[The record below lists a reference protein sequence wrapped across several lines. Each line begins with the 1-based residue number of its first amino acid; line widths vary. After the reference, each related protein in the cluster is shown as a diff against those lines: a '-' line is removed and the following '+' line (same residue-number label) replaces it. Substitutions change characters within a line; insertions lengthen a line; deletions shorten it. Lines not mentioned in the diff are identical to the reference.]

1 KRDWS
6 SDVWSSDLAYEAIM
20 NLPIKEDARNQEYT
34 RHMERVKKML
44 SYIPPG
50 ENAWYAGVPEELRLN
65 VSGARLSSIYK
76 RLDPDKPAY
85 TVTGSGGGGTH
96 MYHWK
101 ELRALQIVN
110 GLGYKRFQMI
120 LYFWET
126 KRRYGNK

>member
-50 ENAWYAGVPEELRLN
+50 ENAWYAGIPEELRLN

-76 RLDPDKPAY
+76 RLDPDRPAY
-85 TVTGSGGGGTH
+85 TVTGSGGGGKH

-101 ELRALQIVN
+101 ELRSLTYRERDCLHTIPVD
-110 GLGYKRFQMI
+110 FI
-120 LYFWET
+120 LICIL
-126 KRRYGNK
+126 